1 MGRFDDDKLLKVFSE
16 SGQYPKIH
24 DNICVLVKRT
34 SSGLKRVADIGA
46 CHGLLS
52 HRLLT
57 ECDKEFVLAV
67 EGNKKY
73 LVNATKHS
81 DLCYYNKYVLPSN
94 LDELRRILHEH
105 RINLVVAR
113 RVLPEICDAGEICG
127 AGGVKLVSEFAHM
140 LHDVGVEQ
148 VILEGRVNVPNP
160 KNRLPTV
167 EHEAIAISDYYA
179 PIMTFKNCMALERRK

>member
-1 MGRFDDDKLLKVFSE
+1 MGRFDDDKLLKAFFE

-34 SSGLKRVADIGA
+34 STGLKRVADIGA

-94 LDELRRILHEH
+94 LDELRSTLKEH

-113 RVLPEICDAGEICG
+113 RVLPEICDAG
-127 AGGVKLVSEFAHM
+127 GVNLVSEFASM
-140 LHDVGVEQ
+140 LHEVGVEQ
-148 VILEGRVNVPNP
+148 IILEGRVNVPNP
-160 KNRLPTV
+160 KNRLHTV

-179 PIMTFKNCMALERRK
+179 PVMTFKNCMALERRK